1 MAKFTKET
9 AKHFG
14 SKGGHRKAE
23 VQKLKRTA
31 KEIVNQLLDSTSSGI
46 LTYKDELIEELL
58 KLGLKG
64 DLNAIK
70 YIFELAGE
78 APSQAIEVTGKD
90 GTPLNEPKKLSKT
103 EIKMLIKELQDEF

>member
-1 MAKFTKET
+1 MAKFTKEN
-9 AKHFG
+9 AKQFG
-14 SKGGHRKAE
+14 CRGGKKSAE
-23 VQKLKRTA
+23 VKKIKRTA
-31 KEIVNQLLDSTSSGI
+31 KDIINELLDSNSSGL
-46 LTYKDELIEELL
+46 LTYKDELLEELL

-90 GTPLNEPKKLSKT
+90 GAPLNEPKKLSKA
-103 EIKMLIKELQDEF
+103 EIKLFIKELQEEF